1 MGKHG
6 IIPHYHGKNPRVK
19 EISTDSASAGQNF
32 GWLAHHFSEM
42 TVYVLFS
49 FWTGLRGRAE

>member
-19 EISTDSASAGQNF
+19 AFSTDSSLAGQNF
-32 GWLAHHFSEM
+32 AWLAHHICEM
-42 TVYVLFS
+42 GVYVLFS
-49 FWTGLRGRAE
+49 F